1 LVTHRNDPLWNPFY
15 QRAYGKRPRVELYD
29 LRSDPQQMTNVAQD
43 PRYQKIRIELEDRLI
58 KELTAT
64 GDPRVELEG
73 QFYETPPMSGPL
85 VQQGPQSKVKQR

>member
-1 LVTHRNDPLWNPFY
+1 MITHRDDPLYKPFY

-29 LRSDPQQMTNVAQD
+29 LRSDPQQMTNIAQE
-43 PRYQKIRIELEDRLI
+43 PQYQSIRSELEDRLI
-58 KELTAT
+58 QELTAT

-85 VQQGPQSKVKQR
+85 VQPVPTSKAKQR

>member
-1 LVTHRNDPLWNPFY
+1 
-15 QRAYGKRPRVELYD
+15 VELYD
-29 LRSDPQQMTNVAQD
+29 LRSDPHQMTNVAQD
-43 PRYQKIRIELEDRLI
+43 PKYQKIRIELEDRLI

-85 VQQGPQSKVKQR
+85 VQQSPANKAKQR

>member
-1 LVTHRNDPLWNPFY
+1 M
-15 QRAYGKRPRVELYD
+15 ELYD

-43 PRYQKIRIELEDRLI
+43 PKYQKIRIELEDRLI

-85 VQQGPQSKVKQR
+85 VQKGPRAR